1 MPGKSAK
8 HALVVASTLSP
19 RHQAIENDINH
30 FIEIILNPL
39 FAFLNEPVKLESPQG
54 MANSR
59 GCQWNIIKAKKYAVK
74 ELFSNLSNSIP
85 AALFK
90 PQGTCQ
96 Y

>member
-1 MPGKSAK
+1 MPGESAK
-8 HALVVASTLSP
+8 HVLTVASTLLP
-19 RHQAIENDINH
+19 RQNAIENDINQ

-74 ELFSNLSNSIP
+74 ELFPNLSNSILS
-85 AALFK
+85 ALFK
-90 PQGTCQ
+90 PQSTCQ